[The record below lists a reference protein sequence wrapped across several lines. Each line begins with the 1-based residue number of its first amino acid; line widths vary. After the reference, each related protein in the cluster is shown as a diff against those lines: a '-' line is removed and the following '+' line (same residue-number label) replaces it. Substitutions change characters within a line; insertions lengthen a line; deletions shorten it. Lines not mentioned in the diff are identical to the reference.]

1 MKKKLFIISSV
12 MLSALEI
19 SAQNAAAPATGNGI
33 SQMITDPMTYII
45 IMIMVILLATIL
57 VMSRVIRLLTW
68 QLAGSPK
75 PVEKPAAAAAAA
87 AVAEKKATVWTKIN
101 HWLSD
106 SVPVEKE
113 ADVLLDHDYDG
124 IKELDNNLPPWWKYG
139 FYLTIIF
146 SVIYMAHY
154 HVVGSGNVQLDEYQ
168 AQLDEAA
175 KQKEERLKLAANEV
189 DENTATMMLAEADLS
204 AGKKIYVDKCLVCHG
219 GAGEGLVGP
228 NLTDDYWIHGGSIKD
243 VFKIVKYGFP
253 SKGMLAWQGQLTPV
267 QMQQVSS
274 YVKSLHGTNPPN
286 PKEPQGDLYKEVAES
301 AEQLQLLPILLQ
313 PTALQQPPEYEQQ

>member
-12 MLSALEI
+12 MMTALQ
-19 SAQNAAAPATGNGI
+19 SFAQTAAAPAPANSI
-33 SQMITDPMTYII
+33 PQVITDPMTYII

-57 VMSRVIRLLTW
+57 VMARVIKLLTW
-68 QLAGSPK
+68 QIAGSPK
-75 PVEKPAAAAAAA
+75 IAEKPAYVAAATAAAAD
-87 AVAEKKATVWTKIN
+87 KKATIWTKIN
-101 HWLSD
+101 HMLSD

-113 ADVLLDHDYDG
+113 SDVLLDHDYDG

-139 FYLTIIF
+139 FYLTIVF
-146 SVIYMAHY
+146 SVLYMAHY
-154 HVVGSGNVQLDEYQ
+154 HVVGSGNVQLEEYQ
-168 AQLDEAA
+168 AQLEEAE
-175 KQKEERLKLAANEV
+175 KQKAERLKLAASEV
-189 DENTATMMLAEADLS
+189 DENTATMMIAEADLS
-204 AGKKIYVDKCLVCHG
+204 AGKKIYTDKCLVCHG

-286 PKEPQGDLYKEVAES
+286 PKEPQGDLYKEVADS
-301 AEQLQLLPILLQ
+301 AEGVAAPADS
-313 PTALQQPPEYEQQ
+313 TAADSTATTAGL